1 MMIADMEASKT
12 SKFEWIL
19 NNIGLEILAPI
30 LPPSPNLFL
39 EVSALLAV
47 RHCSKQQSW
56 AISSKTNDGT
66 LRKKKKFNSKL
77 ENVIKRLIL
86 GPITASAP
94 IFGLPIFVVSL
105 SLKLIRHCSKL

>member
-1 MMIADMEASKT
+1 MEASKT

-39 EVSALLAV
+39 GVSALLAV
-47 RHCSKQQSW
+47 RHCSKLQSW
-56 AISSKTNDGT
+56 AISWKTNDGT

-86 GPITASAP
+86 GPILGQCANIWAP
-94 IFGLPIFVVSL
+94 DFCCEFI
-105 SLKLIRHCSKL
+105 SKSN